1 MAPDSKELSLVARR
15 GLPGLRVMKS
25 IQGSDSSTYLVPA
38 PGLALP
44 GFKLSIHPSGEIHV
58 KSRDAGLIAQGDLNR
73 LPDAFTDGTVDRLAA
88 SLLVRPMR
96 QRALEG
102 VIVPYH
108 WLRRFGEWSG
118 TEELRIDEFLTSVQP
133 LELGD
138 SRHLGPNLALLRRA
152 GYLGPL
158 DVVLLSDRR
167 PESTLSFI
175 NVGFVPD
182 IELPPISDLRSLPLW
197 RSLTLAL
204 AQIRG
209 YGGILVSIPEGRRLA
224 RLANQFGL
232 GDVAR
237 GFSSFDQLLD
247 QPGYRSEIEQRVR
260 FLERDFVRPL
270 ATLNPRRPLR
280 VSTLRQKKPWLRQRD
295 LVISTV

>member
-1 MAPDSKELSLVARR
+1 MARR